1 MMKLTCIYKELG
13 RGSATKQQMIFKNA
27 CVLCR
32 GRAVFA
38 FTGKLWSR
46 FPGLTKKGMVMSM
59 KLAFGCDPNAT
70 DFKAAILEYVK
81 AKGHE
86 CVDFGSDDP
95 IYANVAIQVAE
106 EVAAGHY
113 DRGILFCGTGIGVCI
128 AANKVKGAYA
138 ALVNNVYQ
146 AQRAALS
153 NNANII
159 TMGAQVTGIEVAKM
173 MVDEYLKSTFD
184 PQSRSMP
191 KVARITEYDKG
202 AKA

>member
-1 MMKLTCIYKELG
+1 
-13 RGSATKQQMIFKNA
+13 
-27 CVLCR
+27 
-32 GRAVFA
+32 
-38 FTGKLWSR
+38 
-46 FPGLTKKGMVMSM
+46 M

-70 DFKAAILEYVK
+70 EFKNTLLDYVK
-81 AKGHE
+81 AKGHD
-86 CVDFGSDDP
+86 CTDFGSDDP
-95 IYANVAIQVAE
+95 VYANVAIQVAE

-113 DRGILFCGTGIGVCI
+113 DRGILVCGTGIGVCI

-153 NNANII
+153 NNANLI

-173 MVDEYLKSTFD
+173 MVDEYLASTFD

-191 KVARITEYDKG
+191 KVARIYDY
-202 AKA
+202 